1 MSNEI
6 ILDLD
11 DVQADLFS
19 LMRENLNK
27 MMGVD
32 KKHDDFTGYD
42 VTKIYKGLTSD
53 RFFECLTENKII
65 ENLMPIKG
73 AAEATHV
80 LKDKGFVINVVTAR
94 AWHKNG
100 LKVSADWLEKSGF
113 HFDRIAVSCPAEGKV
128 KVYKN
133 IAKKF
138 NCIVDDNLENVH
150 QAKES
155 GLFESTYL
163 IDMPWNKKDSN
174 YVRGLNRFNNLHELA
189 EVI

>member
-1 MSNEI
+1 MSNQI

-27 MMGVD
+27 MMCVD
-32 KKHDDFTGYD
+32 KKQHDFTGFD
-42 VTKIYKGLTSD
+42 ITKVYKGLTIE
-53 RFFECLTENKII
+53 RFFECLIDNEII
-65 ENLMPIKG
+65 ENLMPIEG
-73 AAEATHV
+73 AAKATHA

-100 LKVSADWLEKSGF
+100 LQLSADWLEKSGF
-113 HFDRIAVSCPAEGKV
+113 HFDRIAVSCPKEGKV
-128 KVYKN
+128 KVYKK
-133 IAKKF
+133 IAPKF

-155 GLFESTYL
+155 GLFEKTYL
-163 IDMPWNKKDSN
+163 IDMPWNKTDST
-174 YVRGLNRFNNLHELA
+174 YVGGLNRFNSLRELA
-189 EVI
+189 GVI